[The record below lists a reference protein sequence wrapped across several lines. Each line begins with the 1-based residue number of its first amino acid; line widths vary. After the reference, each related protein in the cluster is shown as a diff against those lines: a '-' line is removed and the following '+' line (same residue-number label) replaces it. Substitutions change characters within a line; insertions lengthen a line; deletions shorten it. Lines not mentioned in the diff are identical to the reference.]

1 MVEIVDSW
9 SRAEFLK
16 LLAGGALGA
25 AVGSALAGA
34 QAQADDGAP
43 VRVLTGA
50 TLINGTDAAPLP
62 DAVIALAGDRIVAV
76 GRRADFPLPPG
87 IPTVDLAG
95 KFVIPG
101 LWDMH
106 VHQTEAER
114 IFPPLHVVNG
124 VTGIREM
131 WGTPG
136 THDLRRR
143 IELGQAFGP
152 RMVVASNIIDGP
164 HGIWPGSQMVATEAE
179 GRAAVR
185 QAQREGAD
193 FVKVYSMLG
202 RETYLAIADEAHRAG
217 IRFAGHVP
225 TQVSVGEAVDAGQH
239 TLEHM
244 IGMLVATSSRAAEL
258 HAELRGIDPSEL
270 KAGTFAPLLEQA
282 AAQTFSPEVAAALA
296 NQITQRGSWL
306 SPTLVVMQRFL
317 SGGTPGDPHDD
328 RLRYMPPSV
337 RTWWQN
343 LGAQPDSPPIRAALQ
358 ANHRARVQVLGVMH
372 AAGVGIVAGT
382 DCANPFVFP
391 GFALHEELELLVQAG
406 LSPLRA
412 LQAATRDAA
421 RCLGMEHV
429 TGTVEPGKFADL
441 VVLEADPLAAITN
454 TTRIHAVVSRGRY
467 LGPDDR
473 ARILRDV
480 EAAAAA
486 DASGAPIGGFHS
498 CCG

>member
-1 MVEIVDSW
+1 M
-9 SRAEFLK
+9 
-16 LLAGGALGA
+16 GAVGA
-25 AVGSALAGA
+25 AVGSVMGGGRAH
-34 QAQADDGAP
+34 ADDGAP
-43 VRVLTGA
+43 VRVLSGA
-50 TLINGTDAAPLP
+50 TLIEGTDAAPLP
-62 DAVIALAGDRIVAV
+62 GAAIVLAGDRILAV
-76 GRRADFPLPPG
+76 GRQADIPLPPG
-87 IPTVDLAG
+87 VPVVDLAG

-106 VHQTEAER
+106 VHQTETER
-114 IFPPLHVVNG
+114 IFPPLHVVHG

-131 WGTPG
+131 WGTPR
-136 THDLRRR
+136 TRDLRRR

-164 HGIWPGSQMVATEAE
+164 PGIWPQSQVVATEAD

-185 QAQREGAD
+185 QAQRDGAD
-193 FVKVYSMLG
+193 FVKVYSLLS
-202 RETYLAIADEAHRAG
+202 RETYLAVADESHRAG
-217 IRFAGHVP
+217 LRFAGHLP
-225 TQVSVGEAVDAGQH
+225 TQVAVGEAVDMGQH

-258 HAELRGIDPSEL
+258 HAELRAMDPSTL
-270 KAGTFAPLLEQA
+270 NVGTFAPLLEQT
-282 AAQTFSPEVAAALA
+282 AAQTFSPDIAEALA
-296 NQITQRGSWL
+296 DRMIRRGTWL

-317 SGGTPGDPHDD
+317 SGGPPGDPSDD
-328 RLRYMPPSV
+328 RLRYMPPSFK
-337 RTWWQN
+337 TWWQN
-343 LGAQPDSPPIRAALQ
+343 LGAQSEPAPIRAAMQ
-358 ANHRARVQVLGVMH
+358 ANHRARVRVLGAMH

-406 LSPLRA
+406 LPPLRA

-421 RCLGMEHV
+421 RCLGMEHL

-441 VVLEADPLAAITN
+441 VVLDADPLAAITN

-467 LGPDDR
+467 LGPEDR
-473 ARILRDV
+473 TRILRDV

-486 DASGAPIGGFHS
+486 DTTGTPVGGFHA